1 MATKQSP
8 AESVTKQA
16 GAQAKLDAALAQL
29 KTATDRQ
36 ELVTSAL
43 SRLGASAEEKRFAQ
57 AEQKKVEHALREAR
71 RLVKEAQGL

>member
-1 MATKQSP
+1 MATRQSP
-8 AESVTKQA
+8 TVTEQE
-16 GAQAKLDAALAQL
+16 GAKAKLQAAQAQL

-36 ELVTSAL
+36 EAVTSAL

-71 RLVKEAQGL
+71 RLVKEAQAL